1 MEGRKGNERQRERER
16 EREVN
21 ATQVKSVNIDKPYD
35 DPDVGNRRQGLKSSY
50 YIHIFGYKN
59 KLWSQ

>member
-1 MEGRKGNERQRERER
+1 MKERER
-16 EREVN
+16 EKEVN